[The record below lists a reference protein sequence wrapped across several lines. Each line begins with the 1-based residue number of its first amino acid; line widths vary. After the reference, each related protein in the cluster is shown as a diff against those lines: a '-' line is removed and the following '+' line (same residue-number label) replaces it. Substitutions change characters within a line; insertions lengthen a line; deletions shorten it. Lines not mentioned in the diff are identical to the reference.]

1 VIFEALKTIGNEKFM
16 TIQPFYNRF
25 VSLKITKPVFPI
37 EVTPVGQQ
45 ILFKVTFNLYQEQDN
60 QQV

>member
-1 VIFEALKTIGNEKFM
+1 MRNLLLITVSHGHLSPYNHFTIVLYPLKLL
-16 TIQPFYNRF
+16 
-25 VSLKITKPVFPI
+25 SPVFPI

-45 ILFKVTFNLYQEQDN
+45 MLFKVTFNLYQEQED